1 MPERENFLTPEG
13 LAKLE
18 EELEYLRTVR
28 RQEVAERIQQAK
40 ELRSAVNSPEYEDA
54 KNEQG
59 FVEGRILAL
68 EKIIKNAV
76 IIHHEAA
83 DLVELGSK
91 VTVRH
96 QDGSEEN
103 YTIVDKPVS
112 KPSEEKCTII
122 DKIVGEIVGRPSEG
136 KISNVSPLGKALLGK
151 RVGDEVKV
159 FAPAG
164 SLKVKIVGIS

>member
-1 MPERENFLTPEG
+1 MSERENFLTPEG

-28 RQEVAERIQQAK
+28 RQEVAEKIQQAK

-59 FVEGRILAL
+59 FVEGRILVL

-76 IIHHEAA
+76 IIHHETA

-96 QDGSEEN
+96 QDGSEED
-103 YTIVDKPVS
+103 YTIVGSAEANP
-112 KPSEEKCTII
+112 
-122 DKIVGEIVGRPSEG
+122 GGG
-136 KISNVSPLGKALLGK
+136 KISNVSPVGKALLDK
-151 RVGDEVKV
+151 RVGDEVEV
-159 FAPAG
+159 TVPAG
-164 SLKVKIVGIS
+164 VLKVQIVGIS